1 MNDYIQLTN
10 ISKTFGKQTVLQPL
24 TMGFE
29 EGMIHGI
36 IGRNGSGKTVLMK
49 MILGIL
55 HPTTGTVIVGD
66 KRIGKDVDFPESAG
80 AIIETI
86 EFIPYMSAY
95 QNLADIAAMRGNLSK
110 TQIKEVL
117 EMVGLGNVGGKHVSK
132 FSMGM
137 RQRLAIAQA
146 VMESPKLLILDEPT
160 AGLDPKERVKFRNL
174 ISSFAENKIVILSTH
189 IVTDVEYIA
198 DEILVIKGGALLKK
212 GAESTIIQE
221 ISGKVWEC
229 RVTRQEAERLENR
242 FTVCNSKTENGEAV
256 LRIVSDSKPCD
267 TAVSVSPCLEDLYLY
282 YFHGEV

>member
-1 MNDYIQLTN
+1 MSDYIQLTN

-55 HPTTGTVIVGD
+55 QPTTGTVIVGD

-117 EMVGLGNVGGKHVSK
+117 EMVGLENVGRKHVSK

-146 VMESPKLLILDEPT
+146 VMESPKLLILDEPMNGMDEKGVEEMRRLILARKA
-160 AGLDPKERVKFRNL
+160 AGTT
-174 ISSFAENKIVILSTH
+174 IILSSH
-189 IVTDVEYIA
+189 NIEDIRILCDQVYRIDAGVVMREVE
-198 DEILVIKGGALLKK
+198 
-212 GAESTIIQE
+212 
-221 ISGKVWEC
+221 
-229 RVTRQEAERLENR
+229 
-242 FTVCNSKTENGEAV
+242 
-256 LRIVSDSKPCD
+256 
-267 TAVSVSPCLEDLYLY
+267 
-282 YFHGEV
+282 

>member
-55 HPTTGTVIVGD
+55 QPTTGT
-66 KRIGKDVDFPESAG
+66 DVDFPESAG

-117 EMVGLGNVGGKHVSK
+117 EMVGLGNVGRKHVSK

-146 VMESPKLLILDEPT
+146 VMESPKLLILDEPMNGMDEKGVEEMRRLILARKA
-160 AGLDPKERVKFRNL
+160 AGTT
-174 ISSFAENKIVILSTH
+174 IILSSH
-189 IVTDVEYIA
+189 NIEDIRILCDQVYRIDAGVVMREVE
-198 DEILVIKGGALLKK
+198 
-212 GAESTIIQE
+212 
-221 ISGKVWEC
+221 
-229 RVTRQEAERLENR
+229 
-242 FTVCNSKTENGEAV
+242 
-256 LRIVSDSKPCD
+256 
-267 TAVSVSPCLEDLYLY
+267 
-282 YFHGEV
+282 

>member
-1 MNDYIQLTN
+1 MSDYIQLTN

-55 HPTTGTVIVGD
+55 QPTTGTVIVGD

-117 EMVGLGNVGGKHVSK
+117 EMVGLGNVGRKHVSK

-146 VMESPKLLILDEPT
+146 VMESPKLLILDEPMNGMDEKGVEEMRRLILARKA
-160 AGLDPKERVKFRNL
+160 AGTT
-174 ISSFAENKIVILSTH
+174 VILSSH
-189 IVTDVEYIA
+189 NIEDIRILCDQVYRIDAGVVMREVE
-198 DEILVIKGGALLKK
+198 
-212 GAESTIIQE
+212 
-221 ISGKVWEC
+221 
-229 RVTRQEAERLENR
+229 
-242 FTVCNSKTENGEAV
+242 
-256 LRIVSDSKPCD
+256 
-267 TAVSVSPCLEDLYLY
+267 
-282 YFHGEV
+282 

>member
-1 MNDYIQLTN
+1 MSDYIQLTN

-55 HPTTGTVIVGD
+55 QPTTGTVIVGD

-117 EMVGLGNVGGKHVSK
+117 EMVGLGNVGRKHVSK

-146 VMESPKLLILDEPT
+146 VMESPKLLVLDEPMNGMDEKGVEEMRRLILARKA
-160 AGLDPKERVKFRNL
+160 AGTT
-174 ISSFAENKIVILSTH
+174 IILSSH
-189 IVTDVEYIA
+189 NIEDIR
-198 DEILVIKGGALLKK
+198 ILCDQVY
-212 GAESTIIQE
+212 
-221 ISGKVWEC
+221 
-229 RVTRQEAERLENR
+229 
-242 FTVCNSKTENGEAV
+242 
-256 LRIVSDSKPCD
+256 RIDAGVVMRK
-267 TAVSVSPCLEDLYLY
+267 
-282 YFHGEV
+282 

>member
-1 MNDYIQLTN
+1 MSDYIQLTN

-55 HPTTGTVIVGD
+55 QPTTGTVIVGD
-66 KRIGKDVDFPESAG
+66 KRIGKDVDFLESAG

-95 QNLADIAAMRGNLSK
+95 QNLADIAAMHGNLSK

-117 EMVGLGNVGGKHVSK
+117 EMVGLGNVGRKHVSK

-146 VMESPKLLILDEPT
+146 VMESPKLLILDEPMNGMDEKGVEEMRQLILARKA
-160 AGLDPKERVKFRNL
+160 AGTT
-174 ISSFAENKIVILSTH
+174 IILSSH
-189 IVTDVEYIA
+189 NIEDIRILCDQVYRIDAGVVMREVE
-198 DEILVIKGGALLKK
+198 
-212 GAESTIIQE
+212 
-221 ISGKVWEC
+221 
-229 RVTRQEAERLENR
+229 
-242 FTVCNSKTENGEAV
+242 
-256 LRIVSDSKPCD
+256 
-267 TAVSVSPCLEDLYLY
+267 
-282 YFHGEV
+282 

>member
-36 IGRNGSGKTVLMK
+36 IGQNGSGKTVLMK

-55 HPTTGTVIVGD
+55 QPTTGTVIVGD

-117 EMVGLGNVGGKHVSK
+117 EMVGLGNVGRKHVSK

-146 VMESPKLLILDEPT
+146 VMESPKLLILDEPMNGMDEKGVEEMRRLILARKA
-160 AGLDPKERVKFRNL
+160 AGTT
-174 ISSFAENKIVILSTH
+174 IILSSH
-189 IVTDVEYIA
+189 NIEDIRILCDQVYRIDAGVVMREVE
-198 DEILVIKGGALLKK
+198 
-212 GAESTIIQE
+212 
-221 ISGKVWEC
+221 
-229 RVTRQEAERLENR
+229 
-242 FTVCNSKTENGEAV
+242 
-256 LRIVSDSKPCD
+256 
-267 TAVSVSPCLEDLYLY
+267 
-282 YFHGEV
+282 

>member
-1 MNDYIQLTN
+1 MSDYIQLTN

-36 IGRNGSGKTVLMK
+36 IGRNGSGKTVVMK

-55 HPTTGTVIVGD
+55 QPTTGTVIVGD

-117 EMVGLGNVGGKHVSK
+117 EMVGLGNVGRKHVSK

-146 VMESPKLLILDEPT
+146 VMESPKLLILDEPMNGMDEKGVEEMRRLILARKA
-160 AGLDPKERVKFRNL
+160 AGTT
-174 ISSFAENKIVILSTH
+174 IILSSH
-189 IVTDVEYIA
+189 NIEDIR
-198 DEILVIKGGALLKK
+198 ILCDQVY
-212 GAESTIIQE
+212 
-221 ISGKVWEC
+221 
-229 RVTRQEAERLENR
+229 
-242 FTVCNSKTENGEAV
+242 
-256 LRIVSDSKPCD
+256 RIDAGV
-267 TAVSVSPCLEDLYLY
+267 VRR
-282 YFHGEV
+282 

>member
-1 MNDYIQLTN
+1 MSDYIQLTN

-55 HPTTGTVIVGD
+55 QPTTGTVIV
-66 KRIGKDVDFPESAG
+66 GKDVDFPESAG

-117 EMVGLGNVGGKHVSK
+117 EMVGLGNVGRKHVSK

-146 VMESPKLLILDEPT
+146 VMESPKLLILDEPMNGMDEKGVEEMRRLILARKA
-160 AGLDPKERVKFRNL
+160 AGTT
-174 ISSFAENKIVILSTH
+174 IILSSH
-189 IVTDVEYIA
+189 NIEDIRILCDQVYRIDAGVVMREVE
-198 DEILVIKGGALLKK
+198 
-212 GAESTIIQE
+212 
-221 ISGKVWEC
+221 
-229 RVTRQEAERLENR
+229 
-242 FTVCNSKTENGEAV
+242 
-256 LRIVSDSKPCD
+256 
-267 TAVSVSPCLEDLYLY
+267 
-282 YFHGEV
+282 

>member
-1 MNDYIQLTN
+1 MSDYIQLTN

-55 HPTTGTVIVGD
+55 QPTTGTVIVGD

-117 EMVGLGNVGGKHVSK
+117 EMVGLGNVGRKHVSK

-146 VMESPKLLILDEPT
+146 VMESPKLLILDEPMNGMDEKGVEEMRRLILARKA
-160 AGLDPKERVKFRNL
+160 AGTT
-174 ISSFAENKIVILSTH
+174 IILSSH
-189 IVTDVEYIA
+189 NIDDIRILCDQVYRIDAGVVMREVE
-198 DEILVIKGGALLKK
+198 
-212 GAESTIIQE
+212 
-221 ISGKVWEC
+221 
-229 RVTRQEAERLENR
+229 
-242 FTVCNSKTENGEAV
+242 
-256 LRIVSDSKPCD
+256 
-267 TAVSVSPCLEDLYLY
+267 
-282 YFHGEV
+282 

>member
-1 MNDYIQLTN
+1 MSDYIQLTN

-55 HPTTGTVIVGD
+55 QPTTGTVIVGD

-117 EMVGLGNVGGKHVSK
+117 EMVGLGNVGRKHVSK

-146 VMESPKLLILDEPT
+146 VMESPKILILDEPMNGMHEKGVEEMRRLILARKA
-160 AGLDPKERVKFRNL
+160 AGTT
-174 ISSFAENKIVILSTH
+174 IILSSH
-189 IVTDVEYIA
+189 NIEDIRILCDQVYRIDAGVVMREVE
-198 DEILVIKGGALLKK
+198 
-212 GAESTIIQE
+212 
-221 ISGKVWEC
+221 
-229 RVTRQEAERLENR
+229 
-242 FTVCNSKTENGEAV
+242 
-256 LRIVSDSKPCD
+256 
-267 TAVSVSPCLEDLYLY
+267 
-282 YFHGEV
+282 

>member
-55 HPTTGTVIVGD
+55 QPTTGTVIVGD

-117 EMVGLGNVGGKHVSK
+117 EMVGLGNVGRKHVSK

-146 VMESPKLLILDEPT
+146 VMESPKLLILDEPMNGMDEKGVEEMQQLILARKA
-160 AGLDPKERVKFRNL
+160 AGTT
-174 ISSFAENKIVILSTH
+174 IILSSH
-189 IVTDVEYIA
+189 NIEDIR
-198 DEILVIKGGALLKK
+198 ILCDQVY
-212 GAESTIIQE
+212 
-221 ISGKVWEC
+221 
-229 RVTRQEAERLENR
+229 
-242 FTVCNSKTENGEAV
+242 
-256 LRIVSDSKPCD
+256 RIDAGVVMRK
-267 TAVSVSPCLEDLYLY
+267 
-282 YFHGEV
+282 

>member
-1 MNDYIQLTN
+1 MSDYIQLTN

-24 TMGFE
+24 TMGVE

-55 HPTTGTVIVGD
+55 QPTTGTVIVGD

-117 EMVGLGNVGGKHVSK
+117 EMVGLGNVGRKHVSK

-146 VMESPKLLILDEPT
+146 VMESPKILILDEPMNGMDEKGVEEMRRLILARKA
-160 AGLDPKERVKFRNL
+160 AGTT
-174 ISSFAENKIVILSTH
+174 IILSSH
-189 IVTDVEYIA
+189 NIEDIRILCDQVYRIDAGVVMREVE
-198 DEILVIKGGALLKK
+198 
-212 GAESTIIQE
+212 
-221 ISGKVWEC
+221 
-229 RVTRQEAERLENR
+229 
-242 FTVCNSKTENGEAV
+242 
-256 LRIVSDSKPCD
+256 
-267 TAVSVSPCLEDLYLY
+267 
-282 YFHGEV
+282 

>member
-1 MNDYIQLTN
+1 MSDYIQLTN

-29 EGMIHGI
+29 EGMIHDI

-55 HPTTGTVIVGD
+55 QPTTGTVIVGD

-117 EMVGLGNVGGKHVSK
+117 EMVGLGNVGRKHVSK

-146 VMESPKLLILDEPT
+146 VMESPKLLILDEPMNGMDEKGVEEMRRLILARKA
-160 AGLDPKERVKFRNL
+160 AGTT
-174 ISSFAENKIVILSTH
+174 IILSSH
-189 IVTDVEYIA
+189 NIEDIR
-198 DEILVIKGGALLKK
+198 ILCDQVY
-212 GAESTIIQE
+212 
-221 ISGKVWEC
+221 
-229 RVTRQEAERLENR
+229 
-242 FTVCNSKTENGEAV
+242 
-256 LRIVSDSKPCD
+256 RIDAGV
-267 TAVSVSPCLEDLYLY
+267 VRR
-282 YFHGEV
+282 

>member
-1 MNDYIQLTN
+1 MSDYIQLTN

-55 HPTTGTVIVGD
+55 QPTTGTVIVGD

-80 AIIETI
+80 AIIEMI

-117 EMVGLGNVGGKHVSK
+117 EMVGLGNVGRKHVSK

-146 VMESPKLLILDEPT
+146 VMESPKLLILDEPMNGMDEKGVEEMRRLILARKA
-160 AGLDPKERVKFRNL
+160 AGTT
-174 ISSFAENKIVILSTH
+174 IILSSH
-189 IVTDVEYIA
+189 NIEDIRILCDQVYRIDAGVVMREVE
-198 DEILVIKGGALLKK
+198 
-212 GAESTIIQE
+212 
-221 ISGKVWEC
+221 
-229 RVTRQEAERLENR
+229 
-242 FTVCNSKTENGEAV
+242 
-256 LRIVSDSKPCD
+256 
-267 TAVSVSPCLEDLYLY
+267 
-282 YFHGEV
+282 

>member
-1 MNDYIQLTN
+1 MSDYIQLTN
-10 ISKTFGKQTVLQPL
+10 ISKTFGKQIVLQPL

-55 HPTTGTVIVGD
+55 QPTTGTVIVGD

-117 EMVGLGNVGGKHVSK
+117 EMVGLGNVGRKHVSK

-146 VMESPKLLILDEPT
+146 VMESPKLLILDEPMNGMDEKGVEEMRRLILARKA
-160 AGLDPKERVKFRNL
+160 AGTT
-174 ISSFAENKIVILSTH
+174 IILSSH
-189 IVTDVEYIA
+189 NIEDIR
-198 DEILVIKGGALLKK
+198 ILCDQVY
-212 GAESTIIQE
+212 
-221 ISGKVWEC
+221 
-229 RVTRQEAERLENR
+229 
-242 FTVCNSKTENGEAV
+242 
-256 LRIVSDSKPCD
+256 RIDAGV
-267 TAVSVSPCLEDLYLY
+267 VRR
-282 YFHGEV
+282 

>member
-55 HPTTGTVIVGD
+55 QPTTGTVIVGD

-137 RQRLAIAQA
+137 RQRLASAQA
-146 VMESPKLLILDEPT
+146 VMESPKLLILDEPMNGMDEKGVEEMRRLILARKA
-160 AGLDPKERVKFRNL
+160 AGTT
-174 ISSFAENKIVILSTH
+174 IILSSH
-189 IVTDVEYIA
+189 NIEDIRILCDQVYRIDAGVVMREVE
-198 DEILVIKGGALLKK
+198 
-212 GAESTIIQE
+212 
-221 ISGKVWEC
+221 
-229 RVTRQEAERLENR
+229 
-242 FTVCNSKTENGEAV
+242 
-256 LRIVSDSKPCD
+256 
-267 TAVSVSPCLEDLYLY
+267 
-282 YFHGEV
+282 

>member
-1 MNDYIQLTN
+1 MSDYIQLTN

-24 TMGFE
+24 TMEFE

-55 HPTTGTVIVGD
+55 QPTTGTVIVGD

-117 EMVGLGNVGGKHVSK
+117 EMVGLGNVGRKHVSK

-146 VMESPKLLILDEPT
+146 VMESPKLLILDEPMNGMDEKGVEEMRRLILARKA
-160 AGLDPKERVKFRNL
+160 AGTT
-174 ISSFAENKIVILSTH
+174 IILSSH
-189 IVTDVEYIA
+189 NIEDIRILCDQVYRIDAGVVMREVE
-198 DEILVIKGGALLKK
+198 
-212 GAESTIIQE
+212 
-221 ISGKVWEC
+221 
-229 RVTRQEAERLENR
+229 
-242 FTVCNSKTENGEAV
+242 
-256 LRIVSDSKPCD
+256 
-267 TAVSVSPCLEDLYLY
+267 
-282 YFHGEV
+282 

>member
-1 MNDYIQLTN
+1 MSDYIQLTN

-55 HPTTGTVIVGD
+55 QPTTGTVIVGD

-117 EMVGLGNVGGKHVSK
+117 EMVGLGNVGRKHVSK

-137 RQRLAIAQA
+137 RQSLAIAQA
-146 VMESPKLLILDEPT
+146 VMESPKLLILDEPMNGMDEKGVEEMRRLILARKA
-160 AGLDPKERVKFRNL
+160 AGTT
-174 ISSFAENKIVILSTH
+174 IILSSH
-189 IVTDVEYIA
+189 NIEDIR
-198 DEILVIKGGALLKK
+198 ILCDQVY
-212 GAESTIIQE
+212 
-221 ISGKVWEC
+221 
-229 RVTRQEAERLENR
+229 
-242 FTVCNSKTENGEAV
+242 
-256 LRIVSDSKPCD
+256 RIDAGVVMRK
-267 TAVSVSPCLEDLYLY
+267 
-282 YFHGEV
+282 

>member
-1 MNDYIQLTN
+1 MSDYIQLTN

-55 HPTTGTVIVGD
+55 QPTTGTVIVGD

-95 QNLADIAAMRGNLSK
+95 QNLADIVAMRGNLSK

-117 EMVGLGNVGGKHVSK
+117 EMVGLGNVGRKHVSK
-132 FSMGM
+132 FSIGM

-146 VMESPKLLILDEPT
+146 VMESPKLLILDEPMNGMDEKGVEEMRRLILARKA
-160 AGLDPKERVKFRNL
+160 AGTT
-174 ISSFAENKIVILSTH
+174 IILSSH
-189 IVTDVEYIA
+189 NIEDIR
-198 DEILVIKGGALLKK
+198 ILCDQVY
-212 GAESTIIQE
+212 
-221 ISGKVWEC
+221 
-229 RVTRQEAERLENR
+229 
-242 FTVCNSKTENGEAV
+242 
-256 LRIVSDSKPCD
+256 RIDAGV
-267 TAVSVSPCLEDLYLY
+267 VRR
-282 YFHGEV
+282 

>member
-1 MNDYIQLTN
+1 MSDYIQLTN

-55 HPTTGTVIVGD
+55 QPTTGTVIVGD

-117 EMVGLGNVGGKHVSK
+117 EMVGLGNVGRKHVSK

-146 VMESPKLLILDEPT
+146 VMESPKLLILDEPMT
-160 AGLDPKERVKFRNL
+160 GMDEKGVEEMRRLILARKAAGTT
-174 ISSFAENKIVILSTH
+174 IILSSH
-189 IVTDVEYIA
+189 NIEDIRILCDQVYRIDAGVVMREVE
-198 DEILVIKGGALLKK
+198 
-212 GAESTIIQE
+212 
-221 ISGKVWEC
+221 
-229 RVTRQEAERLENR
+229 
-242 FTVCNSKTENGEAV
+242 
-256 LRIVSDSKPCD
+256 
-267 TAVSVSPCLEDLYLY
+267 
-282 YFHGEV
+282 

>member
-1 MNDYIQLTN
+1 MSDYIQLTN

-55 HPTTGTVIVGD
+55 QPTTGTVIVGD

-117 EMVGLGNVGGKHVSK
+117 EMVGLGNVGRKHVSK

-146 VMESPKLLILDEPT
+146 VMESPKILILDEPMNGMGEKGVEEMRRLILARKA
-160 AGLDPKERVKFRNL
+160 AGTT
-174 ISSFAENKIVILSTH
+174 IILSSH
-189 IVTDVEYIA
+189 NIEDIRILCDQVYRIDAGVVMREVE
-198 DEILVIKGGALLKK
+198 
-212 GAESTIIQE
+212 
-221 ISGKVWEC
+221 
-229 RVTRQEAERLENR
+229 
-242 FTVCNSKTENGEAV
+242 
-256 LRIVSDSKPCD
+256 
-267 TAVSVSPCLEDLYLY
+267 
-282 YFHGEV
+282 

>member
-1 MNDYIQLTN
+1 MSDYIQLTN

-55 HPTTGTVIVGD
+55 QPTTGTVIVGD

-117 EMVGLGNVGGKHVSK
+117 EMVGLGNVGRKHVSK

-146 VMESPKLLILDEPT
+146 VMESPKLLILDEPMNGMDEKGVEEMRRLILARKA
-160 AGLDPKERVKFRNL
+160 AG
-174 ISSFAENKIVILSTH
+174 ILCDQVYR
-189 IVTDVEYIA
+189 IDAGVVMREVE
-198 DEILVIKGGALLKK
+198 
-212 GAESTIIQE
+212 
-221 ISGKVWEC
+221 
-229 RVTRQEAERLENR
+229 
-242 FTVCNSKTENGEAV
+242 
-256 LRIVSDSKPCD
+256 
-267 TAVSVSPCLEDLYLY
+267 
-282 YFHGEV
+282 

>member
-1 MNDYIQLTN
+1 MSDYIQLTN

-55 HPTTGTVIVGD
+55 QPTTGTVIVGD

-117 EMVGLGNVGGKHVSK
+117 EMVGLGNVGRKHVSK

-146 VMESPKLLILDEPT
+146 VMESPKLLILDEPMNGMDEKGVKELRRLILARKAAGT
-160 AGLDPKERVKFRNL
+160 A
-174 ISSFAENKIVILSTH
+174 IILSSH
-189 IVTDVEYIA
+189 NIEDIRILCDQVYRIDAGVVMREVE
-198 DEILVIKGGALLKK
+198 
-212 GAESTIIQE
+212 
-221 ISGKVWEC
+221 
-229 RVTRQEAERLENR
+229 
-242 FTVCNSKTENGEAV
+242 
-256 LRIVSDSKPCD
+256 
-267 TAVSVSPCLEDLYLY
+267 
-282 YFHGEV
+282 

>member
-1 MNDYIQLTN
+1 MSDYIQLTN

-55 HPTTGTVIVGD
+55 QPTTGTVIVGD

-117 EMVGLGNVGGKHVSK
+117 EMVGLGNVGRKHVSK

-146 VMESPKLLILDEPT
+146 VMESPKLLILDEPMNGMDEKGVEEMRRLILARKA
-160 AGLDPKERVKFRNL
+160 AGTT
-174 ISSFAENKIVILSTH
+174 IILSSH
-189 IVTDVEYIA
+189 NIEDIR
-198 DEILVIKGGALLKK
+198 ILCDQVY
-212 GAESTIIQE
+212 
-221 ISGKVWEC
+221 
-229 RVTRQEAERLENR
+229 
-242 FTVCNSKTENGEAV
+242 
-256 LRIVSDSKPCD
+256 RIDAGV
-267 TAVSVSPCLEDLYLY
+267 VMRR
-282 YFHGEV
+282 

>member
-49 MILGIL
+49 MILGVL
-55 HPTTGTVIVGD
+55 QPTTGTVIVGD

-117 EMVGLGNVGGKHVSK
+117 EMVGLGNVGRKHVSK

-146 VMESPKLLILDEPT
+146 VMESPKLLILDEPMNGMDEKGVEEMRQLILARKA
-160 AGLDPKERVKFRNL
+160 AGTT
-174 ISSFAENKIVILSTH
+174 IILSSH
-189 IVTDVEYIA
+189 NIEDIR
-198 DEILVIKGGALLKK
+198 ILCDQVY
-212 GAESTIIQE
+212 
-221 ISGKVWEC
+221 
-229 RVTRQEAERLENR
+229 
-242 FTVCNSKTENGEAV
+242 
-256 LRIVSDSKPCD
+256 RIDAGVVMRK
-267 TAVSVSPCLEDLYLY
+267 
-282 YFHGEV
+282 

>member
-55 HPTTGTVIVGD
+55 QPTTGTVIVGD

-117 EMVGLGNVGGKHVSK
+117 EMVGLGNVGRKHVSK

-146 VMESPKLLILDEPT
+146 VMESPKLLILDEPMNGMDEKGVEEMRQLILARKA
-160 AGLDPKERVKFRNL
+160 AGTT
-174 ISSFAENKIVILSTH
+174 IILSSH
-189 IVTDVEYIA
+189 NIEDIRILCDQVYRIDAGVVMREVE
-198 DEILVIKGGALLKK
+198 
-212 GAESTIIQE
+212 
-221 ISGKVWEC
+221 
-229 RVTRQEAERLENR
+229 
-242 FTVCNSKTENGEAV
+242 
-256 LRIVSDSKPCD
+256 
-267 TAVSVSPCLEDLYLY
+267 
-282 YFHGEV
+282 

>member
-1 MNDYIQLTN
+1 MSDYIQLIN

-55 HPTTGTVIVGD
+55 QPTTGTVIVGD

-117 EMVGLGNVGGKHVSK
+117 EMVGLGNVGRKHVSK

-146 VMESPKLLILDEPT
+146 VMESPKLLILDEPMNGMDEKGVEEMRRLILARKA
-160 AGLDPKERVKFRNL
+160 AGTT
-174 ISSFAENKIVILSTH
+174 IILSSH
-189 IVTDVEYIA
+189 NIEDIRILCDQVYRIDAGVVMREVE
-198 DEILVIKGGALLKK
+198 
-212 GAESTIIQE
+212 
-221 ISGKVWEC
+221 
-229 RVTRQEAERLENR
+229 
-242 FTVCNSKTENGEAV
+242 
-256 LRIVSDSKPCD
+256 
-267 TAVSVSPCLEDLYLY
+267 
-282 YFHGEV
+282 

>member
-1 MNDYIQLTN
+1 M
-10 ISKTFGKQTVLQPL
+10 LQPL

-55 HPTTGTVIVGD
+55 QPTTGTVIVGD

-117 EMVGLGNVGGKHVSK
+117 EMVGLGNVGRKHVSK

-146 VMESPKLLILDEPT
+146 VMESPKILILDEPMNGMDEKGVEEMRRLILARKA
-160 AGLDPKERVKFRNL
+160 AGTT
-174 ISSFAENKIVILSTH
+174 IILSSH
-189 IVTDVEYIA
+189 NIEDIRILCDQVYRIDAGVVMREVE
-198 DEILVIKGGALLKK
+198 
-212 GAESTIIQE
+212 
-221 ISGKVWEC
+221 
-229 RVTRQEAERLENR
+229 
-242 FTVCNSKTENGEAV
+242 
-256 LRIVSDSKPCD
+256 
-267 TAVSVSPCLEDLYLY
+267 
-282 YFHGEV
+282 

>member
-1 MNDYIQLTN
+1 MSDYIQLTN

-55 HPTTGTVIVGD
+55 QPTTGTVIVGD

-117 EMVGLGNVGGKHVSK
+117 EMVGLGNVGRKHVSK

-146 VMESPKLLILDEPT
+146 VMESPKILILGEPMNGMDEKGVEEMRRLILARKA
-160 AGLDPKERVKFRNL
+160 AGTT
-174 ISSFAENKIVILSTH
+174 IILSSH
-189 IVTDVEYIA
+189 NIEDIRILCDQVYRIDAGVVMREVE
-198 DEILVIKGGALLKK
+198 
-212 GAESTIIQE
+212 
-221 ISGKVWEC
+221 
-229 RVTRQEAERLENR
+229 
-242 FTVCNSKTENGEAV
+242 
-256 LRIVSDSKPCD
+256 
-267 TAVSVSPCLEDLYLY
+267 
-282 YFHGEV
+282 

>member
-55 HPTTGTVIVGD
+55 QPTTGTVIVGD

-117 EMVGLGNVGGKHVSK
+117 EMVGLGNVGRKHVSK

-146 VMESPKLLILDEPT
+146 VMESLKLLILDEPMNGMDEKGVEEMRQLILARKA
-160 AGLDPKERVKFRNL
+160 AGTT
-174 ISSFAENKIVILSTH
+174 IILSSH
-189 IVTDVEYIA
+189 NIEDIR
-198 DEILVIKGGALLKK
+198 ILCDQVY
-212 GAESTIIQE
+212 
-221 ISGKVWEC
+221 
-229 RVTRQEAERLENR
+229 
-242 FTVCNSKTENGEAV
+242 
-256 LRIVSDSKPCD
+256 RIDAGVVMRK
-267 TAVSVSPCLEDLYLY
+267 
-282 YFHGEV
+282 

>member
-1 MNDYIQLTN
+1 MSDYIQLTN

-55 HPTTGTVIVGD
+55 QPTTGTVIVGD

-117 EMVGLGNVGGKHVSK
+117 EMVGLGNVGRKHVSN

-146 VMESPKLLILDEPT
+146 VMESPKLLILDEPMNGMDEKGVEEMRRLILARKA
-160 AGLDPKERVKFRNL
+160 AGTT
-174 ISSFAENKIVILSTH
+174 IILSSH
-189 IVTDVEYIA
+189 NIEDIRILCDQVYRIDAGVVMREVE
-198 DEILVIKGGALLKK
+198 
-212 GAESTIIQE
+212 
-221 ISGKVWEC
+221 
-229 RVTRQEAERLENR
+229 
-242 FTVCNSKTENGEAV
+242 
-256 LRIVSDSKPCD
+256 
-267 TAVSVSPCLEDLYLY
+267 
-282 YFHGEV
+282 

>member
-1 MNDYIQLTN
+1 MSDYIQLTN

-55 HPTTGTVIVGD
+55 QPTTGTVLVGD

-117 EMVGLGNVGGKHVSK
+117 EMVGLGNVGRKHVSK

-146 VMESPKLLILDEPT
+146 VMESPKILILDEPMNGMDEKGVEEMRRLILARKA
-160 AGLDPKERVKFRNL
+160 AGTT
-174 ISSFAENKIVILSTH
+174 IILSSH
-189 IVTDVEYIA
+189 NIEDIRILCDQVYRIDAGVVMREVE
-198 DEILVIKGGALLKK
+198 
-212 GAESTIIQE
+212 
-221 ISGKVWEC
+221 
-229 RVTRQEAERLENR
+229 
-242 FTVCNSKTENGEAV
+242 
-256 LRIVSDSKPCD
+256 
-267 TAVSVSPCLEDLYLY
+267 
-282 YFHGEV
+282 

>member
-1 MNDYIQLTN
+1 MSDYIQLTN

-55 HPTTGTVIVGD
+55 QPTTGTVIVGD
-66 KRIGKDVDFPESAG
+66 KRIGKNVDFPESAG

-117 EMVGLGNVGGKHVSK
+117 EMVGLGNVGRKHVSK

-146 VMESPKLLILDEPT
+146 VMESPKLLILDEPMNGMDEKGVEEMRRLILARKA
-160 AGLDPKERVKFRNL
+160 AGTT
-174 ISSFAENKIVILSTH
+174 IILSSH
-189 IVTDVEYIA
+189 NIEDIR
-198 DEILVIKGGALLKK
+198 ILCDQVY
-212 GAESTIIQE
+212 
-221 ISGKVWEC
+221 
-229 RVTRQEAERLENR
+229 
-242 FTVCNSKTENGEAV
+242 
-256 LRIVSDSKPCD
+256 RIDAGV
-267 TAVSVSPCLEDLYLY
+267 VRR
-282 YFHGEV
+282 

>member
-55 HPTTGTVIVGD
+55 QPTTGTVIVGD

-117 EMVGLGNVGGKHVSK
+117 EMVGLGNVGRKHVSK

-146 VMESPKLLILDEPT
+146 VMESPKLLILDEPMNGMDEKGVEEMRRLILERKA
-160 AGLDPKERVKFRNL
+160 AGTT
-174 ISSFAENKIVILSTH
+174 IILSSH
-189 IVTDVEYIA
+189 NIEDIRILCDQVYRIDAGVVMREVE
-198 DEILVIKGGALLKK
+198 
-212 GAESTIIQE
+212 
-221 ISGKVWEC
+221 
-229 RVTRQEAERLENR
+229 
-242 FTVCNSKTENGEAV
+242 
-256 LRIVSDSKPCD
+256 
-267 TAVSVSPCLEDLYLY
+267 
-282 YFHGEV
+282 

>member
-1 MNDYIQLTN
+1 MSDYIQLTN

-55 HPTTGTVIVGD
+55 QPTTGTVIVGD

-95 QNLADIAAMRGNLSK
+95 QNLADIVAMRGNLSK

-117 EMVGLGNVGGKHVSK
+117 EMVGLGNVGRKHVSK

-146 VMESPKLLILDEPT
+146 VMESPKLLILDEPMNGMDEKGVEEMRRLILARKA
-160 AGLDPKERVKFRNL
+160 AGTT
-174 ISSFAENKIVILSTH
+174 IILSSH
-189 IVTDVEYIA
+189 NIEDIR
-198 DEILVIKGGALLKK
+198 ILCDQVY
-212 GAESTIIQE
+212 
-221 ISGKVWEC
+221 
-229 RVTRQEAERLENR
+229 
-242 FTVCNSKTENGEAV
+242 
-256 LRIVSDSKPCD
+256 RIDAGV
-267 TAVSVSPCLEDLYLY
+267 VRR
-282 YFHGEV
+282 

>member
-55 HPTTGTVIVGD
+55 QP
-66 KRIGKDVDFPESAG
+66 
-80 AIIETI
+80 I

-117 EMVGLGNVGGKHVSK
+117 EMVGLGNVGRKHVSK

-146 VMESPKLLILDEPT
+146 VMESPKLLILDEPMNGMDEKGVEEMRQLILARKA
-160 AGLDPKERVKFRNL
+160 AGTT
-174 ISSFAENKIVILSTH
+174 IILSSH
-189 IVTDVEYIA
+189 NIEDIR
-198 DEILVIKGGALLKK
+198 ILCDQVY
-212 GAESTIIQE
+212 
-221 ISGKVWEC
+221 
-229 RVTRQEAERLENR
+229 
-242 FTVCNSKTENGEAV
+242 
-256 LRIVSDSKPCD
+256 RIDAGVVMRK
-267 TAVSVSPCLEDLYLY
+267 
-282 YFHGEV
+282 